1 MIRGQ
6 GSGVRGQGLRVR
18 RQGLGVR
25 GQGLGVRGQGL
36 GTPVVRI
43 IVVVCLCVLGAGR
56 VHTQGNQNRAAQ
68 AAWPPK
74 LTAPAPGQIEILP
87 VQGHVYMLAGAGGN
101 ITVQA
106 GEQGVLIVDT
116 GIASMSDKVIAAIAT
131 LSHGKPLRYIINTT
145 EREDHTGGNEKIAAT
160 GEIVPFREPN
170 YAAGPQGALD
180 THRASVISSLPVFHR
195 MAAAT
200 GQTPPR
206 PEGAWPDNTYSTPQK
221 RLFFNDEPVVI
232 MHLTA
237 NTDGNSIVL
246 FRKSDV
252 VSTGD
257 LFDLTGYPLI
267 DLKAGGSIQAMVD
280 SLNRLID
287 ITVPEANAAGG
298 TLVVPGHGRISD
310 HADVVYYRDMV
321 SIIRDRIQDMIR
333 QKMTL
338 AQVKAARPT
347 REYDARYGKQTGAWT
362 TDMFVEAA
370 YQSLSK

>member
-1 MIRGQ
+1 
-6 GSGVRGQGLRVR
+6 
-18 RQGLGVR
+18 
-25 GQGLGVRGQGL
+25 
-36 GTPVVRI
+36 
-43 IVVVCLCVLGAGR
+43 
-56 VHTQGNQNRAAQ
+56 
-68 AAWPPK
+68 
-74 LTAPAPGQIEILP
+74 
-87 VQGHVYMLAGAGGN
+87 
-101 ITVQA
+101 
-106 GEQGVLIVDT
+106 
-116 GIASMSDKVIAAIAT
+116 
-131 LSHGKPLRYIINTT
+131 
-145 EREDHTGGNEKIAAT
+145 
-160 GEIVPFREPN
+160 
-170 YAAGPQGALD
+170 
-180 THRASVISSLPVFHR
+180 

-232 MHLTA
+232 VRLTA

-267 DLKAGGSIQAMVD
+267 DLKAGGSIQAIVD

-338 AQVKAARPT
+338 AQVKAGRPT

>member
-1 MIRGQ
+1 MRRTIAVWMAAAACLAFPG
-6 GSGVRGQGLRVR
+6 GERVY
-18 RQGLGVR
+18 
-25 GQGLGVRGQGL
+25 
-36 GTPVVRI
+36 
-43 IVVVCLCVLGAGR
+43 
-56 VHTQGNQNRAAQ
+56 TQATQNRAAQ
-68 AAWPPK
+68 PVWPPK
-74 LTAPAPGQIEILP
+74 LTAPAPGEVEVLP
-87 VQGHVYMLAGAGGN
+87 VQGNVYMLVGAGGN

-106 GEQGVLIVDT
+106 GDQGILIVDT

-131 LSHGKPLRYIINTT
+131 ISRKPLRYIVNTT

-170 YAAGPQGALD
+170 YTAGPQGALE
-180 THRASVISSLPVFHR
+180 THRASVISFLTVFHR

-221 RLFFNDEPVVI
+221 RLYFNDEPVVI
-232 MHLTA
+232 MHLPA

-257 LFDLTGYPLI
+257 LFDLTEYPII

-287 ITVPEANAAGG
+287 VTVPSANSAGG

-310 HADVVYYRDMV
+310 HADVTYYRDMI
-321 SIIRDRIQDMIR
+321 SIIRDRIQDMV
-333 QKMTL
+333 KKGMTL
-338 AQVKAARPT
+338 DQVKAARPT
-347 REYDARYGKQTGAWT
+347 RDYDARYGKQTGAWT
-362 TDMFVEAA
+362 TDMFIEAA
-370 YQSLSK
+370 YRSLSK

>member
-1 MIRGQ
+1 MSGDQGFGIRGQ
-6 GSGVRGQGLRVR
+6 GL
-18 RQGLGVR
+18 
-25 GQGLGVRGQGL
+25 
-36 GTPVVRI
+36 VVLRI
-43 IVVVCLCVLGAGR
+43 IVVVCLGFLGADR
-56 VHTQGNQNRAAQ
+56 VYTQANQNRAAQ
-68 AAWPPK
+68 TVWPPK

-87 VQGHVYMLAGAGGN
+87 VQGNVYMLVGAGGN
-101 ITVQA
+101 ITVQT

-131 LSHGKPLRYIINTT
+131 LSHGKPLRYIVNTT

-170 YAAGPQGALD
+170 YTAGPQGALD

-200 GQTPPR
+200 GQTPAR

-221 RLFFNDEPVVI
+221 RLFFNNEPVVI
-232 MHLTA
+232 IQLKA

-257 LFDLTGYPLI
+257 LFDLTGFPLI
-267 DLKAGGSIQAMVD
+267 DLKAGGSIQAIVE

-287 ITVPEANAAGG
+287 VTVPEANAAGG

-347 REYDARYGKQTGAWT
+347 REYDARYGKQTGTWT
-362 TDMFVEAA
+362 TEMFVEVA